1 MNDFVMLRLV
11 RERHEEEMRQ
21 AEHDRLVAELR
32 SAATPTRQ
40 KKEERRTSQPG
51 RLAWCQPIGG
61 SVLSWHR
68 VNPRGVLHG
77 RPL

>member
-32 SAATPTRQ
+32 RAATPTRQ
-40 KKEERRTSQPG
+40 EERRTAI
-51 RLAWCQPIGG
+51 LAGDPV
-61 SVLSWHR
+61 SAHRRFRALVHR